1 MRKHKFLLATNS
13 LPREESRERGV
24 WRDLRRGKRVREET
38 EGEEGEGEKGET
50 DRKEETA
57 GRRKEERGKI
67 ERRVGRRKK

>member
-1 MRKHKFLLATNS
+1 MLSGGAGRKAGIGRK
-13 LPREESRERGV
+13 RESEKRWGGGGGGGGERN
-24 WRDLRRGKRVREET
+24 
-38 EGEEGEGEKGET
+38 GEGEKGET